1 MNMKNDDLTTDA
13 ISSQSELIEL
23 VTQNA
28 EKLSDVLEREY
39 RALLIRDV
47 SLINS
52 LASEKAALL
61 DSLSRLEPYLRE
73 IYNEA
78 DVQEGEDSVKQ
89 LLQLCKDMNSRNHSL
104 VLIAMDQN
112 RKTLSLLRGVLNIEQ
127 TNVYSANGELAFDRS
142 KRYLGSA

>member
-1 MNMKNDDLTTDA
+1 MNMKNDDLTTDT